1 MAKAGPAR
9 PEDSAHGASGDSGEL
24 DETIENLTIE
34 VAKAAK
40 VNATPIIIGVIL
52 VVGVIMLPTILD
64 KLKERE
70 IQAWNNEIDTS
81 LTGEVE
87 EVRAQYAIL
96 LENVRGQVI
105 ELVAIERVARWLW
118 DQGDDA
124 SRTEA
129 VELLQQSQQRFP
141 EDFVINSYLQQF
153 RSSQEASKGFVLP
166 EPPEPEPVVVTEPVT
181 PEVIEILKPTT
192 GDSATEKPK
201 PVLTTPVSVDPPTP
215 PTEGKPDPKPDNL
228 GPPPP
233 TSGGDG
239 S

>member
-1 MAKAGPAR
+1 MAKTGPAR
-9 PEDSAHGASGDSGEL
+9 PGDSAHGTSGDGGEL

-64 KLKERE
+64 ELKERE

-87 EVRAQYAIL
+87 EVRAQYATL
-96 LENVRGQVI
+96 LENVRGQAI

-153 RSSQEASKGFVLP
+153 RSSQEASEGFVLP

-215 PTEGKPDPKPDNL
+215 PTGGKPDPKPDNL

>member
-1 MAKAGPAR
+1 MTRVDQKI
-9 PEDSAHGASGDSGEL
+9 L
-24 DETIENLTIE
+24 DE
-34 VAKAAK
+34 
-40 VNATPIIIGVIL
+40 
-52 VVGVIMLPTILD
+52 
-64 KLKERE
+64 LKERE

-87 EVRAQYAIL
+87 EVRAQYATL
-96 LENVRGQVI
+96 LENVRGQAI

-153 RSSQEASKGFVLP
+153 RSSQEASEGFVLP

-215 PTEGKPDPKPDNL
+215 PTGGKPDPKPDNL